1 MCPVVRCTQPG
12 LECTIACHEI
22 QQLYSLYI
30 FGVLATGN
38 TGLTESRHG
47 CNNSRTGGPGD
58 MSASVTAWK
67 ILEESVGR
75 YQSLFMAYLSIMTNV
90 FAFTEWTLQAI
101 LGTGCWKRAILGR
114 ASLSLESGPDSAFY
128 WFLLWTLD
136 GRPCSE
142 LMSSSADKINTQ
154 NSGCVT
160 VLLLLYFKWTKWIKH
175 INTNTLSNRVE
186 EWTWGQYPTYFI
198 YL

>member
-1 MCPVVRCTQPG
+1 MK
-12 LECTIACHEI
+12 
-22 QQLYSLYI
+22 YSNSTVFIYLV
-30 FGVLATGN
+30 FWPLATLAWQSPDMAVITAG
-38 TGLTESRHG
+38 R
-47 CNNSRTGGPGD
+47 GGRVTY